1 MPWGAAAA
9 LGAAVIGSNSSDRAS
24 DKAADSA
31 KKGIASTESIMNKAR
46 TDAINLFSSG
56 VASSKAGTGS
66 ALNFYQ
72 NNAVAKL
79 NPFIQG
85 NVAAQQVLGQG
96 ATQANN
102 AILGLPVDMNFARSQ
117 NLGADYSGI
126 VSAKMPKLGES
137 YIDQQKTYIAEQE
150 PIIAAAQQAAA
161 EEAANKDVAMRAA
174 KDTHRRFNG

>member
-1 MPWGAAAA
+1 MPWGVVAAVGAAA
-9 LGAAVIGSNSSDRAS
+9 INSNASGNAS

-31 KKGIASTESIMNKAR
+31 KKGIASTESIMNQAR

-56 VASSKAGTGS
+56 GASSKAGTGS

-137 YIDQQKTYIAEQE
+137 YIDQQKSYIAEQE

-161 EEAANKDVAMRAA
+161 EEAANKDAAMQRGRNTQA
-174 KDTHRRFNG
+174 RFKG